1 MKIIPYTPADAP
13 LWDETVRASRNGIFQ
28 HLRAYMDYHS
38 DRFADCS
45 IMAADER
52 GRIIAVLP
60 AHSSGDTVSSHRGLT
75 FGGWLM
81 TMRAD
86 MNAMTEVWRLMT
98 EHYRERGFRQLF
110 YRPSPSIYHTYPAEE
125 DLYALFR
132 AGGRLEATQVSTVVD
147 LLRPAGL
154 DMTCRQSVRK
164 ATRAGIA
171 IDVSDNYAPFWA
183 ILESLLRARHDA
195 SPVHSLAEI
204 ELLRSRFPDNIR
216 LYTATDGAEL
226 LAGVVMYNTRT
237 AAHSQYTATTER
249 GRALRVLPALYSRIM
264 DDTLAAGM
272 QWMDFGTSNE
282 DGGRILNTGLIR
294 QKCALGG
301 RAIVYNAWS
310 VPLTEEP

>member
-1 MKIIPYTPADAP
+1 MKIIPYTPDLSAQ
-13 LWDETVRASRNGIFQ
+13 WDDTVSASRNGIFQ
-28 HLRAYMDYHS
+28 HLRGYMDYHS

-45 IMAADER
+45 VMAADDR
-52 GRIIAVLP
+52 GRIVAVLP
-60 AHSSGDTVSSHRGLT
+60 AHASGDTVSSHRGLT

-86 MNAMTEVWRLMT
+86 MNAMTEVWALMT
-98 EHYRERGFRQLF
+98 EHYRKRGFRHLY

-125 DLYALFR
+125 DLYALYR

-147 LLRPAGL
+147 LQRPAGL

-164 ATRAGIA
+164 AARAGITIEA
-171 IDVSDNYAPFWA
+171 SDDYAAFWP
-183 ILESLLRARHDA
+183 ILESLLRERHDA
-195 SPVHSLAEI
+195 MPVHTLAEI
-204 ELLRSRFPDNIR
+204 ELLHSRFPDNIR
-216 LYTATDGAEL
+216 LYTARDGDEL

-249 GRALRVLPALYSRIM
+249 GRAQRVLPALYSRIM

-282 DGGRILNTGLIR
+282 EGGRVLNSGLIR

-301 RAIVYNAWS
+301 RAIVYNAWA
-310 VPLTEEP
+310 VELR